1 MGTAVEYSLKAIAG
15 LIVLLTLLQLAL
27 LLIGTSVGILALF
40 TAGFTIVRASSSG
53 AVLLAADFLSP
64 WMPDAAGLLNLL
76 WLVVPASLL
85 SVVLFD
91 LTLDGP
97 VLWLLRRI
105 GLDELWVGIGEV
117 VAGGLVAAL
126 MLEGSAHFVPNAAV
140 LPASLA
146 LIAGMTCSFVL
157 YCVELLSLDTDLRK
171 VD

>member
-1 MGTAVEYSLKAIAG
+1 MAV
-15 LIVLLTLLQLAL
+15 
-27 LLIGTSVGILALF
+27 
-40 TAGFTIVRASSSG
+40 
-53 AVLLAADFLSP
+53 DFLSP
-64 WMPDAAGLLNLL
+64 RTLDAAGLLNLI

-97 VLWLLRRI
+97 VLWLLRRM
-105 GLDELWVGIGEV
+105 GLDELWVGVGEV

-126 MLEGSAHFVPNAAV
+126 MLKGSAHFVPSAAV

-146 LIAGMTCSFVL
+146 LVAGIICSFVL